1 MKQIQRIVSLN
12 FISCQV
18 LIYTLIWLFTGLGLH
33 LQAAT
38 LNVNSTK
45 AVVSVRNADSS
56 ALKKLRNDKNYN
68 YEVVKPGQLLTWW
81 QKLKQWL
88 LDKIL
93 ALFDDKGAAPYIR
106 TGLIVLIA
114 VFIIIKLLN
123 ADISRLF
130 YKNRQFEGLIVNE
143 IREDINSLDFDL
155 LIEKY
160 TVQHDY
166 RMAVRYYYLKLL
178 KNLNSNGMIAWRINK
193 TNRDYVY
200 ELEGS
205 QLYGSFD
212 KLSSFYEYIW
222 YGDFKVTSDQFGFIC
237 EQFIDIST
245 RLSDEEKN

>member
-1 MKQIQRIVSLN
+1 M
-12 FISCQV
+12 
-18 LIYTLIWLFTGLGLH
+18 WLFTGLGLH
-33 LQAAT
+33 VQAAT
-38 LNVNSTK
+38 LNVNSNK
-45 AVVSVRNADSS
+45 AVVSVRKADSI
-56 ALKKLRNDKNYN
+56 ALNKLRNDKNYN

-81 QKLKQWL
+81 QKLKLWL

-93 ALFDDKGAAPYIR
+93 ALFDDKGVAPYIR

-130 YKNRQFEGLIVNE
+130 YKNRQVEELIINE
-143 IREDINSLDFDL
+143 IQEDINSLDFDR

-160 TVQHDY
+160 TLQQDY
-166 RMAVRYYYLKLL
+166 RMVVRYYYLKLL
-178 KNLNSNGMIAWRINK
+178 KNLNSKGMIAWRINK

-205 QLYGSFD
+205 PLYGSFD

-222 YGDFKVTSDQFGFIC
+222 YGDFLISSDQFGYIR
-237 EQFIDIST
+237 EQFIDVST
-245 RLSDEEKN
+245 RLNVEEKN